1 MLVIAKCHRYAYKA
15 HEHVLRHIV
24 RIMWRARL
32 AQGKPIHQG
41 APSVHS
47 VLDKLGGSSVYAH
60 FLTTPFA

>member
-1 MLVIAKCHRYAYKA
+1 MLVIAKCNRAAHKA

-24 RIMWRARL
+24 CIMRRACL
-32 AQGKPIHQG
+32 GQGKPIHQG

-47 VLDKLGGSSVYAH
+47 MLDKLGGSLIYAH